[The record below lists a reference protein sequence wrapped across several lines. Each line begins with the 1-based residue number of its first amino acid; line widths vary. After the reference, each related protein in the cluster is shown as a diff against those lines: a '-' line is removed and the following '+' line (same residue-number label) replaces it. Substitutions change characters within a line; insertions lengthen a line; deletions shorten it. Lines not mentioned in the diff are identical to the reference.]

1 MIKLLIVDDSSLMRK
16 ILGDAVSSDPDIKVV
31 GYGKNGLECVFLAEE
46 LKPDVITLDIEMP
59 KLDGIGVLKEFQK
72 KNINIPVIMVS
83 SLTTEGA
90 SHTLEALEL
99 GAFDF
104 FPKPTNFFSLS
115 QETQK
120 REIIEKI
127 YVASKAKKRM
137 FSFSKVKKTSIQVE
151 KPLNKPN
158 IDSDIMKGKVNTK
171 FKNLIL
177 IGSSTGGPKA
187 LQAILPKFSKNLD
200 AAVVIVQHMPA
211 KFTKSLAER
220 LNMLSN
226 IRVKEAEDGE
236 CLNRGQA
243 YIAPGD
249 FHLKLREKDGKL
261 YVELDQDEKWLGL
274 RPTVDKLFES
284 SIKVQHFNKVAVI
297 LTGMGSDGSKFLQKM
312 KQSTKIIAQ
321 DEATSIVFGMPKAAI
336 ETNCVN
342 EVVALENICESISN
356 LLEV

>member
-1 MIKLLIVDDSSLMRK
+1 MIRLLIVDDSSLIRK
-16 ILGDAVSSDPDIKVV
+16 LLGDVVEKDSEIEVV
-31 GYGKNGLECVFLAEE
+31 GYGKNGLECLSLVEE

-59 KLDGIGVLKEFQK
+59 KLDGLGVLKEFQK
-72 KNINIPVIMVS
+72 RNINTPVIMVS
-83 SLTTEGA
+83 SLTTDGA
-90 SHTLEALEL
+90 AHTVEALAL

-127 YVASKAKKRM
+127 RAASKIKKGI
-137 FSFSKVKKTSIQVE
+137 FSPSKVKKNFLEE
-151 KPLNKPN
+151 KKSLNKAF
-158 IDSDIMKGKVNTK
+158 IKSDIMKGTSNAK
-171 FKNLIL
+171 FKNIIL

-187 LQAILPKFSKNLD
+187 LQAILPKIPRDIN
-200 AAVVIVQHMPA
+200 AAIVIVQHMPA

-220 LNMLSN
+220 LEMLSN

-236 CLNRGQA
+236 CLYRGQA

-249 FHLKLREKDGKL
+249 YHLKLKEKDGKL
-261 YVELDQDEKWLGL
+261 FVDLDQDEKWLGL

-284 SIKVQHFNKVAVI
+284 SIGIRNYNKIAVI
-297 LTGMGSDGSKFLQKM
+297 LTGMGSDGSKFLEKM
-312 KQSTKIIAQ
+312 RASTKIIAQ

-336 ETNCVN
+336 ETKCVN
-342 EVVALENICESISN
+342 EVVALESIYENISN
-356 LLEV
+356 FLEV